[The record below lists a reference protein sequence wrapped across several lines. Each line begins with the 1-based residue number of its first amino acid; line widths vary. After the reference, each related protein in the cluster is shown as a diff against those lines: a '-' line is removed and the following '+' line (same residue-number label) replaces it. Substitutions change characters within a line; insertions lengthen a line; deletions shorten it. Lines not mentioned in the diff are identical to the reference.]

1 VALVAEFWKA
11 MGESGVQQV
20 ASEEEGGDDK
30 TAEDAYRSLVQLFQ
44 AQVRTTPHTLVVRVT
59 RLTRER

>member
-1 VALVAEFWKA
+1 VVLVAEFWKA

-44 AQVRTTPHTLVVRVT
+44 AQVRATHTRMVRAM
-59 RLTRER
+59 RC

>member
-1 VALVAEFWKA
+1 

-44 AQVRTTPHTLVVRVT
+44 AQVRATHTLVVRAT
-59 RLTRER
+59 RC